1 MADMLLENYIR
12 SHIIEDDKDGFIMVS
27 GNTARHIADYIENSR
42 QKVEVV
48 RCKDCRNRKTP
59 DCPMCEYIRLMRCED
74 TFTVNTC
81 ITTNTW
87 RKIDHTTDDDFCSKG
102 KRAED
107 PT

>member
-42 QKVEVV
+42 QKVEVI

-59 DCPMCEYIRLMRCED
+59 DCPLYEIIVIDDGWMEERHY
-74 TFTVNTC
+74 
-81 ITTNTW
+81 
-87 RKIDHTTDDDFCSKG
+87 RKIDHTDDDGFCNKG
-102 KRAED
+102 VPKD
-107 PT
+107 G